1 MDGKNNGFL
10 LFPSSNFKSIF
21 VTYICPLIIVAMK
34 FMNLLIKYRL
44 WLGILFLGLAIFT
57 NLQAGFWPSFI
68 LYLIAVVLILGHFL
82 LGPMRLIQGFMEEG
96 DVEGAKK
103 VIDSIWFPGL
113 LIKPVRS
120 VYYTIKGNLSMVDQ
134 NYDDAEKM
142 MKKGLSLGGSLT
154 KQAEGPN
161 KLQLGMLSMQKGDIK
176 QAESYIRQA
185 IRAGLPDNEN
195 NAAAYLQ
202 LCSIMMNKREFRAA
216 KEYFRKAKGFKPTT
230 PQIVDQIKQIEKYIT
245 RMPG

>member
-1 MDGKNNGFL
+1 
-10 LFPSSNFKSIF
+10 
-21 VTYICPLIIVAMK
+21 MK

-44 WLGILFLGLAIFT
+44 WLGIVLLGLAIFT
-57 NLQAGFWPSFI
+57 HYEAGFWPSFI

-82 LGPMRLIQGFMEEG
+82 LGPMRLIQTYMEEG
-96 DVEGAKK
+96 DIEGSKR
-103 VIDSIWFPGL
+103 VINSIWFPGL

-142 MKKGLSLGGSLT
+142 MKKGLSLGGTLT

>member
-1 MDGKNNGFL
+1 MEEKPANC
-10 LFPSSNFKSIF
+10 IF
-21 VTYICPLIIVAMK
+21 AAQILVMK
-34 FMNLLIKYRL
+34 WLNLLIKYRL
-44 WLGILFLGLAIFT
+44 WIGLLFLALGIFV
-57 NLQAGFWPSFI
+57 NVQAGFWPSFI
-68 LYLIAVVLILGHFL
+68 LYFIGIVLIVGHFL
-82 LGPMRLIQGFMEEG
+82 FGPMRLIQSAMEEG
-96 DVEGAKK
+96 DMEAAKK
-103 VIDSIWFPGL
+103 VVDGIMFPGL

-120 VYYTIKGNLSMVDQ
+120 VYYTIKGNLAMVAQDF
-134 NYDDAEKM
+134 DGAEQM
-142 MKKGLSLGGSLT
+142 MKKGLSLGGGSLT

-176 QAESYIRQA
+176 QAEAYIRQA
-185 IRAGLPDNEN
+185 IRAGLPDSEN

-216 KEYFRKAKGFKPTT
+216 KEYFRKAKSFKPTT

>member
-1 MDGKNNGFL
+1 
-10 LFPSSNFKSIF
+10 
-21 VTYICPLIIVAMK
+21 MK
-34 FMNLLIKYRL
+34 WMNILIKYRL
-44 WLGILFLGLAIFT
+44 LLGIVLLVLAVFVNYQT
-57 NLQAGFWPSFI
+57 SFWPSFI
-68 LYLIAVVLILGHFL
+68 IYLIAAILIVGHFL
-82 LGPMRLIQGFMEEG
+82 FGPMRLIQTAMEEG
-96 DVEGAKK
+96 DMEAAKK
-103 VIDSIWFPGL
+103 VVAGIQFPGL

-120 VYYTIKGNLSMVDQ
+120 VYYTIKGNLDMVDQ
-134 NYDDAEKM
+134 NFDSAEKN
-142 MKKGLSLGGSLT
+142 MKKSLALGGGSMT

-161 KLQLGMLSMQKGDIK
+161 KLQLGMLCMQKGNIK
-176 QAESYIRQA
+176 EAESYIRQA

-195 NAAAYLQ
+195 SAAAYLQ

>member
-1 MDGKNNGFL
+1 
-10 LFPSSNFKSIF
+10 
-21 VTYICPLIIVAMK
+21 MK
-34 FMNLLIKYRL
+34 FFNLIIKYRL
-44 WLGILFLGLAIFT
+44 WLGIVFLGLAIFT
-57 NLQAGFWPSFI
+57 HWQTSFWPSFV
-68 LYLIAVVLILGHFL
+68 LYLIAVVMIAGHFL
-82 LGPMRLIQGFMEEG
+82 FGPMRLIQGYMEEG
-96 DVEGAKK
+96 DMEGAKK
-103 VIDSIWFPGL
+103 VVNSIWFPAL

-120 VYYTIKGNLSMVDQ
+120 VYYTLKGNLDMVDQ
-134 NYDDAEKM
+134 NFDSAEKN
-142 MKKGLSLGGSLT
+142 MKKSLALGGGALT

-161 KLQLGMLSMQKGDIK
+161 KLQLGMLCMQKGDIK

>member
-1 MDGKNNGFL
+1 
-10 LFPSSNFKSIF
+10 
-21 VTYICPLIIVAMK
+21 MK
-34 FMNLLIKYRL
+34 WLNAFIKYRL
-44 WLGILFLGLAIFT
+44 WIGLVLLVLAIYVNIET
-57 NLQAGFWPSFI
+57 SFWPSFI
-68 LYLIAVVLILGHFL
+68 LYLIAVISILGHFL
-82 LGPMRLIQGFMEEG
+82 LGPMRLIQTAMEEG
-96 DVEGAKK
+96 NMEDAKK
-103 VIDSIWFPGL
+103 IVDSIKFPRL
-113 LIKPVRS
+113 LIKPIRS
-120 VYYTIKGNLSMVDQ
+120 VYYTIQGNLAMVSQDFEG
-134 NYDDAEKM
+134 AEKM

-185 IRAGLPDNEN
+185 IRAGLPDSEN

-216 KEYFRKAKGFKPTT
+216 KEYFRKAKSFKPTT